1 MRREDHDFDELED
14 PATWSDDEGVVHPG
28 NKNTR
33 PIVSLRLTHQEL
45 AQIEREA
52 TKRGLRL
59 TDFIRQAALSTVTAE
74 AVTSPTA
81 PGRIPS

>member
-1 MRREDHDFDELED
+1 MAMEEHDFDELED

-33 PIVSLRLTHQEL
+33 PVVSPRLTHQEL
-45 AQIEREA
+45 AQIERDA

-59 TDFIRQAALSTVTAE
+59 TEFIRQAALDSLSVD
-74 AVTSPTA
+74 AVPAKGA
-81 PGRIPS
+81 PARRLA